1 MENEYLGFKQLTLS
15 EDEIN
20 YLFREER
27 GKTFGCLKN
36 EYLEAVDKDDN
47 FLGIFKCN
55 GERFIKVPYKVIN
68 SKYSGKIKP
77 KNKQQQMSIDLLYDN
92 DITVKI
98 IAGKFGTGNQI
109 AHSL

>member
-1 MENEYLGFKQLTLS
+1 MENEYLGFKKLTLS

-20 YLFREER
+20 SIFREEQGR
-27 GKTFGCLKN
+27 TLGFLKN
-36 EYLEAVDKDDN
+36 EYLEAVDEDGN

-55 GERFIKVPYKVIN
+55 GERFLKVPYKVIN

-92 DITVKI
+92 STTVKI
-98 IAGKFGTGNQI
+98 IAGKFGTGN
-109 AHSL
+109 